1 MPNIFDGF
9 LKQIARGD
17 NVKDYQ
23 HASRLF
29 VTNNYER
36 SPKYTW
42 LFHVFF
48 DLNPELTTIDQ
59 RQQIEAGLLVKS
71 ADLPKFRVN
80 TKTYNNYNRPYIAQS
95 KINYED
101 INITFHDDS
110 ANIIRKLW
118 FDYYNYYYRDMDNNY
133 GDATGSLNPVYL
145 RNNKQITGQRNLYN
159 KFGYTP
165 RKHSNISTQYIQAI
179 RIYSLHQKRFSE
191 YTLINPTIS
200 SFRHGTHQNGG
211 DGTMENQMSISY
223 ESVLYA
229 GGSTRVARG
238 FAQLHYDNSPS
249 PLTPAGGGTNSILGP
264 GGIVNTV
271 DEVISDGGN
280 GKWGSSAFKLIRGY
294 NKNKN
299 VDLMN
304 LAQGELAQAFT
315 NVLRGGSFQSALNQ
329 TYIPYRGA
337 NAGAGRGFQSA
348 LPIQTTAAPGSV
360 ASNGFNV
367 TSGAALIGGGVATAL
382 TGIPTTGVNTN
393 LSGVTQNLEGVI
405 TGGNLNKV
413 IDLTKSQTNQLSAV
427 ASNPIPV
434 NSFTSAIQAANEK
447 LKALAT
453 SENTKVLQ
461 ESLGKN
467 ASFLQQNLQSTAATF
482 QTGTNNL
489 VQQSSGVLANTP
501 YKNLQVPANSQA
513 INNANSNYFSA
524 SSPLSIEGK
533 TSTNAEGSGNTPNTY
548 YGGAPTI

>member
-80 TKTYNNYNRPYIAQS
+80 TKTYNNYNRPYIAQT

-101 INITFHDDS
+101 LSIVFHDDS

-145 RNNKQITGQRNLYN
+145 RDNKQVTGQRNLYN

-191 YTLINPTIS
+191 YTLINPTIT

-238 FAQLHYDNSPS
+238 FAQLHYDRSPS

-264 GGIVNTV
+264 GGIVNTL
-271 DEVISDGGN
+271 DEVISDGSG

-337 NAGAGRGFQSA
+337 NASSGPGFQSA

-360 ASNGFNV
+360 ASNGFNI
-367 TSGAALIGGGVATAL
+367 TSGASLIGGGVATAL
-382 TGIPTTGVNTN
+382 AGTPTTGINTN

-434 NSFTSAIQAANEK
+434 NSFTLAIQTANEK
-447 LKALAT
+447 LKSIAA

-467 ASFLQQNLQSTAATF
+467 ASFLQQNLQGTAATF
-482 QTGTNNL
+482 QTGTNNI

-501 YKNLQVPANSQA
+501 YKNSQVPANSQA

-548 YGGAPTI
+548 YGG